1 MQPPASP
8 PQLTSPLVRAG
19 WTLLI
24 PWTLALFWLCLR
36 VDTASLWLRQ
46 VLLLGP
52 LAASVVV
59 LFIVG
64 RVGTP
69 SRERNAW
76 NLLAVATSFVLAAE
90 LYYSGYQVT
99 VDSVGPQGFSPY
111 DAFNAIGA
119 VILVVGLSRVAGL
132 SRVRRADNLRLAA
145 DVSALVIVGFMALY
159 HFWVSRLMQSDEYWL
174 EAVRWTVYSFLG
186 VVILVLLVL
195 VYFNLRPVRFPQM
208 TMPLTGSL
216 AIFSVG
222 LFLTPV
228 WQSTQS
234 DAVVTPLGAAV
245 VCLLMDGYYLMF
257 MAGLIR
263 LVGKDQSWRNS
274 SSRLDMGGPVW
285 PPTILAATVLIAVG
299 LMGFWAYEASIST
312 GEATLYVSASV
323 LATLA
328 LVART
333 GFASLEAGE
342 WKSFATADPVTGALN
357 HRAFQERLESQLAVA
372 RRGEPFTVALLDIDA
387 FSGINQVLGHAE
399 GDAVLRAVADALCSD
414 RMPGESVYRLS
425 GDEFAVI
432 APGVSVNPSLDFG
445 RRLLSSIRRI
455 DVPGLPGLS
464 ASIGVATATG
474 DSCDREQLLVRAD
487 AAQTWA
493 KYHGKNRVVAY
504 DEHMV
509 RALGVEERL
518 RLREHESH
526 LGIARAL
533 AAAVDARDS
542 RNYYHSRNVAAL
554 VALLCSELDIDDE
567 HVRRIEIAAIL
578 HDVGKIALTDEALR
592 HGVRSPRNERAARE
606 HATLGATLVESLGDA
621 DMSGWVRA
629 HHERWDGSGYP
640 DGLAG
645 SQIPREARVIALAD
659 AYDSMTAGRRGGRQL
674 SKGAALQEID
684 HGIGTRF
691 DPELAESFIRIVG
704 TTSSLGW
711 SDEWAES

>member
-19 WTLLI
+19 WLMLV
-24 PWTLALFWLCLR
+24 PWTAALFWLCLR
-36 VDTASLWLRQ
+36 VDTVSLWLRQ

-52 LAASVVV
+52 LGASVVI
-59 LFIVG
+59 LFVVG

-99 VDSVGPQGFSPY
+99 VDAAGPPGFSLY
-111 DAFNAIGA
+111 DVFNTVGAAI
-119 VILVVGLSRVAGL
+119 LMVGLARVAGL
-132 SRVRRADNLRLAA
+132 ARARRADNLRLAA
-145 DVSALVIVGFMALY
+145 DLIALLVVGFMALY
-159 HFWVSRLMQSDEYWL
+159 HFWVSRLMQSSEYWL
-174 EAVRWTVYSFLG
+174 EAVRWTVYSFSG

-216 AIFSVG
+216 AIFSLG

-228 WQSTQS
+228 WQSAQS
-234 DAVVTPLGAAV
+234 SSVVTPLGAAV

-257 MAGLIR
+257 MAGLTR
-263 LVGKDQSWRNS
+263 LVGKHESWRNS
-274 SSRLDMGGPVW
+274 SSRLNMGGPVW
-285 PPTILAATVLIAVG
+285 PPTMLAATVLIAVG
-299 LMGFWAYEASIST
+299 LMGYWVYEAPIST
-312 GEATLYVSASV
+312 GEATLYVAASV

-357 HRAFQERLESQLAVA
+357 HRAFQERLESQLTVA

-399 GDAVLRAVADALCSD
+399 GDAVLRAVADALCND
-414 RMPGESVYRLS
+414 RSQGESVYRLS

-432 APGVSVNPSLDFG
+432 APGVGEAASLDFG
-445 RRLLSSIRRI
+445 RRLLGSIQRI

-464 ASIGVATATG
+464 ASIGVASAT
-474 DSCDREQLLVRAD
+474 DELCDREQLLVRAD

-518 RLREHESH
+518 RIREHESE

-554 VALLCSELDIDDE
+554 VALLCAEIGIADE
-567 HVRRIEIAAIL
+567 RVRRIEIAAIL
-578 HDVGKIALTDEALR
+578 HDVGKIALSDEALR
-592 HGVRSPRNERAARE
+592 HGARSPRNERAAQE
-606 HATLGATLVESLGDA
+606 HATLGETLVESLGDA
-621 DMSGWVRA
+621 EMPAWVRA

-640 DGLAG
+640 DGLVG
-645 SQIPREARVIALAD
+645 PQIPYEARIIALAD

-691 DPELAESFIRIVG
+691 DPELAESFIRVVG
-704 TTSSLGW
+704 TTASLGW
-711 SDEWAES
+711 SDEWAQS

>member
-1 MQPPASP
+1 MQPPARP
-8 PQLTSPLVRAG
+8 PKLTSPLVRAG
-19 WTLLI
+19 WLVLI
-24 PWTLALFWLCLR
+24 PWTLVLYWLCLR
-36 VDTASLWLRQ
+36 VDTVSLWLRQ
-46 VLLLGP
+46 AMLLGP
-52 LAASVVV
+52 LAASVAI

-76 NLLAVATSFVLAAE
+76 NLLAVATSFVLAGE
-90 LYYSGYQVT
+90 LYYSGYQVL
-99 VDSVGPQGFSPY
+99 VDSAGPSGFSAY
-111 DAFNAIGA
+111 DAFNTVGAI
-119 VILVVGLSRVAGL
+119 ILVVGLARVAGL
-132 SRVRRADNLRLAA
+132 SRARRADNLRLAA
-145 DVSALVIVGFMALY
+145 DITALVVVGFMALY
-159 HFWVSRLMQSDEYWL
+159 HFWVSRLIQSGDYWL
-174 EAVRWTVYSFLG
+174 EAARWTVYSFLG
-186 VVILVLLVL
+186 VVILVLLIL
-195 VYFNLRPVRFPQM
+195 VYLNLRPVRFPQM
-208 TMPLTGSL
+208 TMPLSGAL

-228 WQSTQS
+228 WQSAQS

-257 MAGLIR
+257 MAGLTR
-263 LVGKDQSWRNS
+263 FAGKDESWRTS
-274 SSRLDMGGPVW
+274 SSRLDLGGPVW
-285 PPTILAATVLIAVG
+285 PPTVLAATVLIAVG
-299 LMGFWAYEASIST
+299 LMGYWAFEAPIST
-312 GEATLYVSASV
+312 GEASLYVAASV

-342 WKSFATADPVTGALN
+342 WKSFATSDPVTGALN
-357 HRAFQERLESQLAVA
+357 HRVFQERLEAQLAVA
-372 RRGEPFTVALLDIDA
+372 RRGESFTVALLDIDA
-387 FSGINQVLGHAE
+387 FSGINQVLGHAK
-399 GDAVLRAVADALCSD
+399 GDAVLHAVAEALCID
-414 RMPGESVYRLS
+414 REPGESVYRLS

-432 APGVSVNPSLDFG
+432 APGVNEHMSLDFG
-445 RRLLSSIRRI
+445 RRLLSAIRRI
-455 DVPGLPGLS
+455 DIPGLPGLS
-464 ASIGVATATG
+464 ASIGVATAAG
-474 DSCDREQLLVRAD
+474 ELCDREQMLLRAD

-509 RALGVEERL
+509 KALGVEERL
-518 RLREHESH
+518 RIREHQSH
-526 LGIARAL
+526 LGVARAL

-554 VALLCSELDIDDE
+554 VALLCSELDMEDE

-578 HDVGKIALTDEALR
+578 HDVGKIALSDDALR
-592 HGVRSPRNERAARE
+592 HGATSPRHERAARE

-621 DMSGWVRA
+621 DMPAWIRA
-629 HHERWDGSGYP
+629 HHERWDGFGYP
-640 DGLAG
+640 DGLVG
-645 SQIPREARVIALAD
+645 SQIPYEARIIALSD

-691 DPELAESFIRIVG
+691 DPELAEAFIRVVG

-711 SDEWAES
+711 SDEWSES